1 MLALVPA
8 GALAQEGEGW
18 PGLQGGAAHLGT
30 VLGAPVPPPFAVRW
44 TVAAPGRDGALS
56 SVAVGPGMAV
66 ANGRSTVM
74 GFDPSTGNVQW
85 THPRATGVL
94 APPAVALV
102 AAEDGNSGSG
112 DQGSGPDTGVVVTF
126 EGTGADDSRVLGLS
140 LATGE
145 ELWRLDL
152 NQPVVA
158 APTVDGDVAY
168 VCGRDRIVY
177 AIEVDTGELRW
188 KSAPFAHPIQASP
201 AAEGATVFMVA
212 EDPGSGETQ
221 LSALAAATGK
231 PRWSFAPEGLAVGS
245 TAPTVAGGRVY
256 VGFGDFT
263 VRALDAQTGAEVWA
277 APTRSGFS
285 PASAPALSGSS
296 LFVSDER
303 GSLYRLDVRTGRR
316 LWEFQFDAEQVASAP
331 LVDGDVV
338 LLGLQDGQVG
348 AVEVS
353 SGDLV
358 SSVVLG
364 DAPVGA
370 FAPAGSLMLAPLIGP
385 GGGVVALQHDPN
397 GTLQRTESPTRLY
410 LDRALLYFLV
420 AFLILMVAITAIF
433 RRVPGMRP
441 PQGEQTAAIGPDDL
455 GPSSPHQAEP

>member
-1 MLALVPA
+1 
-8 GALAQEGEGW
+8 
-18 PGLQGGAAHLGT
+18 
-30 VLGAPVPPPFAVRW
+30 
-44 TVAAPGRDGALS
+44 
-56 SVAVGPGMAV
+56 MAV
-66 ANGRSTVM
+66 ANGRSTVV
-74 GFDPSTGNVQW
+74 GFDPSTGTVAW

-94 APPAVALV
+94 APPAVAMV
-102 AAEDGNSGSG
+102 AGQDEDPGSE
-112 DQGSGPDTGVVVTF
+112 DQAPGRETGVVVTF
-126 EGTGADDSRVLGLS
+126 EGTGADDSRVLGLN

-177 AIEVDTGELRW
+177 ALDAATGEVRW
-188 KSAPFAHPIQASP
+188 RSAPFAHPIQASP
-201 AAEGATVFMVA
+201 AAGGGTVFVVA

-221 LSALAAATGK
+221 LSALAATTGK
-231 PRWSFAPEGLAVGS
+231 RRWSFAPDGLAVGS

-263 VRALDAQTGAEVWA
+263 VRALDARTGDEVWA
-277 APTRSGFS
+277 APIRAGFS
-285 PASAPALSGSS
+285 PASAPALSGPS

-303 GSLYRLDVRTGRR
+303 GSLYRLDVRTGQRV
-316 LWEFQFDAEQVASAP
+316 WEFQFDAEQVASAP

-358 SSVVLG
+358 SSLDLG
-364 DAPVGA
+364 AAPVGA
-370 FAPAGSLMLAPLIGP
+370 FAPAGSLMLASLLGA
-385 GGGVVALQHDPN
+385 GGGVAAVGHDPN
-397 GTLQRTESPTRLY
+397 GTLERVESPTRLY
-410 LDRALLYFLV
+410 LDRALLYFLA
-420 AFLILMVAITAIF
+420 AFLILLIAITATF
-433 RRVPGMRP
+433 RLAPGMRRP
-441 PQGEQTAAIGPDDL
+441 PAEPPAAIDPDDL
-455 GPSSPHQAEP
+455 GPASPHHAQP